1 MLSHERG
8 IKKVLIPNRRQEL
21 KEKGGV
27 KMSLWFKEVRLGD
40 KLKSHQG
47 GRHRQSG
54 YIHDNAKKGVREGLG
69 WNLGGLS
76 SLETGKRTQQRHKEQ

>member
-1 MLSHERG
+1 MGDGTSH
-8 IKKVLIPNRRQEL
+8 V
-21 KEKGGV
+21 EKHGRHLETGQ
-27 KMSLWFKEVRLGD
+27 EVRLGD

-47 GRHRQSG
+47 GRHRQGG

-76 SLETGKRTQQRHKEQ
+76 SLETGRGPNRDRKSSERG